1 MTRLNPRNY
10 QNVLA
15 FIFAVNEI
23 NRNPHLLP
31 NISLGFRIVDGCS
44 CEERAVTGMF
54 DILSGGNTPVPNFHC
69 GFLHNLAAIVDG
81 ISSKVTILLAQL
93 LGISKIPQI
102 SYSTLDPVLSDKV
115 RFPSFYRT
123 VPSDIMQYLAIV
135 QLVKYF
141 SWSWVG
147 ILVSDDESGLKMSQ
161 VLQEQLA
168 DYGIC
173 VAFLEFIPQS
183 NFIDDDR
190 GPQIARSI
198 NSTNVLIV
206 YGDRSYMFSLQL
218 ILYMFPVSDKVWII
232 SYQCDI
238 SAGSNLYFLSFAPFN
253 GSLAFVLHK
262 DTIPGFKE
270 FFLGIRPDLYPQ
282 DIFISHVWM
291 YFFDCKWA
299 VNAEDPKKCTGKEK
313 MNDSVPLVLSSYSYN
328 IYNAV
333 YALAHSLHLMY
344 LKEPKEQMN
353 RHHVKAWKLNKYMKQ
368 VRFTNTAGA
377 KVYFDEHGDMPLEF
391 DILNW
396 IVYPNETLNGI
407 IVGSFAY
414 QNGFF
419 NLKMN
424 ESLIRWSTAFNQT
437 PQSACSET
445 CTTGYRKT
453 PKAGYPACCYDC
465 IPCPEGAISNQTDME
480 LCFQCQENQWPN
492 TKGNACVFKEIIYLS
507 YGEPL
512 GMSLALISILFFLL
526 TSLTLLIFT
535 IYRSTAIVK
544 ANNRDLSY
552 LLLLSLKTCF
562 LCNFIFM
569 GHPIHMTC
577 ILRQTVFGVTFSIS
591 LSTILAKTVT
601 VIIAFHATKPRTRLR
616 TFLGPYVA
624 YFIVIFCSL
633 IQVLISASWLGTYPP
648 FPQYNMV
655 DEVGKI
661 IAECNEGSKLGFY
674 SVLGF
679 MGLLACISFIIAF
692 FARNLPDNFNE
703 AKLITF
709 SMLVFC
715 SVWVS
720 FIPAYMSTKGKYV
733 VATEIFA
740 IIASSM
746 ALLVCIFIPKC
757 YIILLRPERNTKV
770 CIRN

>member
-1 MTRLNPRNY
+1 MTFLKVTGILYVLDELNPRNY

-161 VLQEQLA
+161 
-168 DYGIC
+168 
-173 VAFLEFIPQS
+173 
-183 NFIDDDR
+183 
-190 GPQIARSI
+190 
-198 NSTNVLIV
+198 
-206 YGDRSYMFSLQL
+206 
-218 ILYMFPVSDKVWII
+218 
-232 SYQCDI
+232 
-238 SAGSNLYFLSFAPFN
+238 
-253 GSLAFVLHK
+253 
-262 DTIPGFKE
+262 
-270 FFLGIRPDLYPQ
+270 
-282 DIFISHVWM
+282 
-291 YFFDCKWA
+291 
-299 VNAEDPKKCTGKEK
+299 
-313 MNDSVPLVLSSYSYN
+313 
-328 IYNAV
+328 
-333 YALAHSLHLMY
+333 
-344 LKEPKEQMN
+344 
-353 RHHVKAWKLNKYMKQ
+353 LNKYMKQ

>member
-1 MTRLNPRNY
+1 MIIFVIVISMKYFINIGIGKYSYFIEKYLIFSLHFDFSKRLNPRNY

-81 ISSKVTILLAQL
+81 ISSK
-93 LGISKIPQI
+93 I

-353 RHHVKAWKLNKYMKQ
+353 RHHVKAWK
-368 VRFTNTAGA
+368 VSCFH
-377 KVYFDEHGDMPLEF
+377 F
-391 DILNW
+391 
-396 IVYPNETLNGI
+396 I
-407 IVGSFAY
+407 IVAEHLGVPSIHLISFY
-414 QNGFF
+414 F
-419 NLKMN
+419 
-424 ESLIRWSTAFNQT
+424 QT